1 MWFILKIFKYVD
13 ESLISTCKLCW
24 PDLECSNQRWKL
36 QDVAGN
42 RWASL
47 KTLLIEEVH
56 MKIHTSLEISFHW
69 EKKKKNLHNSFCKD
83 LQTSLGLIVHN
94 SSFLLFQFGVL
105 NNMGGGGRGWWGRAN
120 KNTNPET
127 SLFCNSFEVERLHVI
142 GSIGSYISWALCPC
156 LIWMLWAGGTGA
168 VAWMWITKR
177 QKHLKKLYFH
187 YILIIFFFFF
197 FVNNR

>member
-105 NNMGGGGRGWWGRAN
+105 NNMGGGGG
-120 KNTNPET
+120 
-127 SLFCNSFEVERLHVI
+127 
-142 GSIGSYISWALCPC
+142 
-156 LIWMLWAGGTGA
+156 AGGEGQ
-168 VAWMWITKR
+168 TKTPTP
-177 QKHLKKLYFH
+177 KHLYSVTLSKSKGCMWLAVLAHTLAGLYVH
-187 YILIIFFFFF
+187 VWSGCCELGGLGL
-197 FVNNR
+197 